1 MEPLKEIT
9 GLRDTGH
16 VGDQSM
22 FSTSPQTADLDAAM
36 AKAQG
41 EIQAA
46 VKDKENPFF
55 KSKYADLA
63 SVWFACREAL
73 SKNGVSVTQW
83 PLHTE
88 DGRLHIITRLACN
101 GQWIKAEFSVP
112 IGKQDAQGLVAASTY
127 ARRAALSA
135 AVGIAPDDD
144 DDGNEAAKSQQTKSA
159 PAKQQQATSK
169 PTPEQKAQQD
179 SNAIAKQIKEFTDKY
194 KLEGWWSNPKTMAR
208 MDEIGRHSDK
218 APGVLLKAYGDQII
232 KLDGEADNG
241 PA

>member
-1 MEPLKEIT
+1 METSPEIDEL
-9 GLRDTGH
+9 GKPYYRIE
-16 VGDQSM
+16 QSM
-22 FSTSPQTADLDAAM
+22 FSTSENTADLDAAM

-135 AVGIAPDDD
+135 AVGVAPDDD
-144 DDGNEAAKSQQTKSA
+144 DDGNEAAKSQQNKSA
-159 PAKQQQATSK
+159 PAKQQK
-169 PTPEQKAQQD
+169 PTPEQNAHQDAQ
-179 SNAIAKQIKEFTDKY
+179 AIGKQISEFTSGD
-194 KLEGWWSNPKTMAR
+194 KLEAWWTNPETHTR
-208 MDEIGRHSDK
+208 VEEIGKYSDK
-218 APGVLLKAYGDQII
+218 APGNLLKKYGNQMV
-232 KLDGEADNG
+232 KLDGDNND